1 MSDWCFMLLP
11 SCSSDHACSLPKDEG
26 ACFIVL
32 LRQWRENL
40 PYVLYTEAAE
50 ETATVLI
57 LESIARHFVSV
68 SKSRFAI
75 FNQYNVNNVKLNSWD
90 FHSTQGK
97 MYNGVYKLKG
107 TTNFLPPNT
116 LKNKGSSQR
125 GHRSDRFCTFFS
137 DSAHGLIIKHQFHW
151 KLLVSL
157 QQFKLGF
164 EYMKR
169 GFSLKIANNWWS
181 LFMNSVCSHVFHK
194 FFHI

>member
-1 MSDWCFMLLP
+1 MFHAFT

-57 LESIARHFVSV
+57 LKSIVRHFVSV

-90 FHSTQGK
+90 LHSTQGK
-97 MYNGVYKLKG
+97 LY
-107 TTNFLPPNT
+107 
-116 LKNKGSSQR
+116 
-125 GHRSDRFCTFFS
+125 
-137 DSAHGLIIKHQFHW
+137 
-151 KLLVSL
+151 
-157 QQFKLGF
+157 
-164 EYMKR
+164 
-169 GFSLKIANNWWS
+169 
-181 LFMNSVCSHVFHK
+181 NSV
-194 FFHI
+194 